1 MILGSEN
8 LASAVQADHLTVALG
23 LAGVLGDA
31 NVREVV
37 VESSLAT
44 IVSRIIRV
52 RLPYDHQEVGASAS
66 MILKSGLPERDSH
79 GWDAVAGH
87 VAGLAGSLWDSSGDL
102 VEHPGAGHDGC

>member
-1 MILGSEN
+1 MVLGPEN
-8 LASAVQADHLTVALG
+8 LPSAVQADYLTVALR

-52 RLPYDHQEVGASAS
+52 RLPYDHQEGRASAS
-66 MILKSGLPERDSH
+66 LILKTGLPERDSH
-79 GWDAVAGH
+79 GWDAVVGH
-87 VAGLAGSLWDSSGDL
+87 VAGLAGSLWDSFGDL
-102 VEHPGAGHDGC
+102 VEQPGAGHNGC